1 MQVADVVER
10 RNSFL
15 ASVFRKDTNQ
25 CRGLAPAGKVVRPN
39 VQEVNG
45 RAVELRLERLAG
57 REKKG
62 ASSRN
67 S

>member
-15 ASVFRKDTNQ
+15 AGVFRKDTNQ

-39 VQEVNG
+39 VQKVNG
-45 RAVELRLERLAG
+45 RAVELRLEGLAA
-57 REKKG
+57 REKEG
-62 ASSRN
+62 ASSPD